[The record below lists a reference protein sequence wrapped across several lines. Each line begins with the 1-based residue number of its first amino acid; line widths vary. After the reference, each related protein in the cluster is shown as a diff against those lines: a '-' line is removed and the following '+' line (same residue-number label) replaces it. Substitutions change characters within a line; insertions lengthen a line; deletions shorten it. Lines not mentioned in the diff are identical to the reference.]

1 MKFAFYI
8 SALCLSLTV
17 GCCNTVKTSEQEPDN
32 IYQFSAVDNSG
43 QQVALSEYK
52 GKVLLVVNTASRCGF
67 TPQYDGLENLY
78 SKFRDKGFVILDFPC
93 NQFGAQA
100 PESDSAYAAFCKI
113 NYHVDFPQFHKVEV
127 NGDNEHPLYHWLKT
141 QNVSDST
148 ANTDIKWNFTKFLV
162 DRSGSVVKRFEPGV
176 TIEELTPEVE
186 RVLAGQ

>member
-1 MKFAFYI
+1 M
-8 SALCLSLTV
+8 C
-17 GCCNTVKTSEQEPDN
+17 
-32 IYQFSAVDNSG
+32 
-43 QQVALSEYK
+43 
-52 GKVLLVVNTASRCGF
+52 LVVGIIANAVGTGTVRRNARLYNIIVDTYCPVNITGTRYQLIYLLYDLIRHTASRCGF

-78 SKFRDKGFVILDFPC
+78 SKFRDRGFVILDFPC

-127 NGDNEHPLYHWLKT
+127 NGGNEHPLYHWLKT

-176 TIEELTPEVE
+176 TIEELAPEVE
-186 RVLAGQ
+186 KLLAGQ